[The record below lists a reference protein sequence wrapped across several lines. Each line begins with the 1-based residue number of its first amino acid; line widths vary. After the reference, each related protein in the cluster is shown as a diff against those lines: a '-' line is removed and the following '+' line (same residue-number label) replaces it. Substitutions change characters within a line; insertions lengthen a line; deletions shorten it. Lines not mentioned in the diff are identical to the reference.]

1 MHLPICGA
9 GYLGVSSNLDA
20 SRSVNLYPEISP
32 RDAKDVIALLGTPGT
47 APWAGFGSGVVRGTH
62 VFGGLLYVVIGG
74 KLYSLTAAGV
84 MSAPLGTLQTSSGR
98 VLMADNGLAASGVG
112 GNQLMIIDGVAG
124 YIYNISTAAFAAISG
139 GGWPGNPIALAYI
152 DGYFVVAP
160 SGSMSAYASNLYDG
174 TTWNAL
180 ATSPISAAP
189 DLIKC
194 IFNMEQQL
202 WIIKEYTSEVWYDAG
217 VPTSQGF
224 PFQRSGAAVLDYG
237 TPAPWSAARGGNS
250 LFFLANE
257 RHNDGGELVGV
268 VQIVGQGGNPQVVS
282 PPPIN
287 YRIGQLSTVV
297 DAFGYC
303 YSDGGHTFYVLTF
316 PQGNATFVYDAS
328 TGLWHE
334 RSTWTGGAYAI
345 GRHVG
350 NCYAYFAGMHLIGDW
365 QSGNIYK
372 MQAGIYTDNGQ
383 PIVSVRTCQHVA
395 DKKDLQNIFI
405 KRLHVDMET
414 GVGGSAALSW
424 SDDGGHTWS
433 NDYTASIGAVGQY
446 KARAVWRRLGVSR
459 DRIFRVAVSDPV
471 KRVILG
477 AYGE

>member
-1 MHLPICGA
+1 M
-9 GYLGVSSNLDA
+9 
-20 SRSVNLYPEISP
+20 
-32 RDAKDVIALLGTPGT
+32 
-47 APWAGFGSGVVRGTH
+47 
-62 VFGGLLYVVIGG
+62 
-74 KLYSLTAAGV
+74 
-84 MSAPLGTLQTSSGR
+84 
-98 VLMADNGLAASGVG
+98 
-112 GNQLMIIDGVAG
+112 
-124 YIYNISTAAFAAISG
+124 
-139 GGWPGNPIALAYI
+139 
-152 DGYFVVAP
+152 
-160 SGSMSAYASNLYDG
+160 
-174 TTWNAL
+174 
-180 ATSPISAAP
+180 
-189 DLIKC
+189 
-194 IFNMEQQL
+194 
-202 WIIKEYTSEVWYDAG
+202 
-217 VPTSQGF
+217 
-224 PFQRSGAAVLDYG
+224 
-237 TPAPWSAARGGNS
+237 
-250 LFFLANE
+250 
-257 RHNDGGELVGV
+257 
-268 VQIVGQGGNPQVVS
+268 
-282 PPPIN
+282 
-287 YRIGQLSTVV
+287 
-297 DAFGYC
+297 
-303 YSDGGHTFYVLTF
+303 LTF